1 MSTIGFVGLGKLGL
15 PVALAVESK
24 GHKVVGCDINPAVAT
39 YVKNRAIPYREE
51 GAQELL
57 DKTNLDVT
65 TLQEVVKQS
74 DIIFVPIQTPHD
86 PKFEGVTRIPGE
98 RVDFDYT
105 WLKMGL
111 NQLDEEC
118 SRQNV
123 TKTVVIISTVLP
135 GTLEPVI
142 ANLSDH
148 CRVCYNPF
156 FIAMGTTIH
165 DFTNPEFVLLGQS
178 NPVAEKELKEFYA
191 TIHDRPI
198 HSVGIPEAEL
208 TKVAY
213 NTFISTKLSFV
224 NTLMEICQKMN
235 INVDDVTD
243 GLKLA
248 TQRLISPAY
257 MTAGMAD
264 GGGCHPR
271 DNIALSWLARQCHLS
286 YDFFDAIMQQR
297 EDSTAWLAD
306 CVIEKSKYHENHST
320 FKRLLGEPDE
330 TLPVHILGKAFKAE
344 TNLTVGSPAT
354 LLKNLIE
361 ERAPG
366 IKIIHW
372 DPHVDGGPNSYPTA
386 TELFDGKKYTPVPDW
401 KIGVYFIGTKH
412 EVFKNFK
419 FPNGSIVL
427 DPWRYL
433 DHLKEN
439 EHIEYIPIG
448 GGASA

>member
-24 GHKVVGCDINPAVAT
+24 GHKVVGYDINPLVKS
-39 YVKNRAIPYREE
+39 YVSDRKIPYKEE
-51 GAQELL
+51 GAQPLL
-57 DKTNLDVT
+57 DKTNLNVT
-65 TLQEVVKQS
+65 TLTEVVDQS

-86 PKFEGVTRIPGE
+86 PAYEGVTRIPDK

-105 WLKMGL
+105 WLKTGL
-111 NQLDEEC
+111 LQLDTEC
-118 SRQNV
+118 ERQNV

-135 GTLEPVI
+135 GTLEPII
-142 ANLSDH
+142 AGMSEH

-156 FIAMGTTIH
+156 FIAMGTTIR

-178 NPVAEKELKEFYA
+178 NPVAELELKMFYS
-191 TIHDRPI
+191 TIHDRPV

-224 NTLMEICQKMN
+224 NTLMEICHKTG

-248 TQRLISPAY
+248 NQRLISPAY
-257 MTAGMAD
+257 LTAGMAD

-271 DNIALSWLARQCHLS
+271 DNIAMSYLAGKLRLS
-286 YDFFDAIMQQR
+286 YDFFDAIMTQR
-297 EDSTAWLAD
+297 ENSTEWLAD
-306 CVIEKSKYHENHST
+306 GVIAKSNYHENHSAM
-320 FKRLLGEPDE
+320 KRLLGEPDE
-330 TLPVHILGKAFKAE
+330 TLPIHILGKAFKAE
-344 TNLTVGSPAT
+344 TNLTVGSPAV

-361 ERAPG
+361 DRTD
-366 IKIIHW
+366 IKVVHW
-372 DPHVDGGPNSYPTA
+372 DPHVDIQEHTGR
-386 TELFDGKKYTPVPDW
+386 LKVPDW

-419 FPNGSIVL
+419 FPKGSIVF

-433 DHLKEN
+433 VHLKDEDG
-439 EHIEYIPIG
+439 IEYIPIG
-448 GGASA
+448 GPA